1 MSKSKNAFL
10 LTFYA
15 LSMNFRK
22 WVCENIFKNRLQHPV
37 AQFSTS
43 KQHSSN
49 VRLNLIIQNAKFE
62 NTLPRKNMNLTY
74 SKRMYWTN
82 FWQPTVHGQQN
93 IFEKTLIEVG
103 SSHLYASFDTFCVQ
117 IHQFLEVQ
125 WVLEK
130 CLKSVKSLFSKEN
143 YVDHEFFRKF
153 KISLCLK

>member
-1 MSKSKNAFL
+1 MRGLKTATKSVYVKLWRGVKNMKLPSQKKNILRLSHDVVFKSFSSEISPIIVSKSKNAFL

-62 NTLPRKNMNLTY
+62 NTLPRKNMNLPY
-74 SKRMYWTN
+74 SKPMYWTI
-82 FWQPTVHGQQN
+82 FWQSNFH
-93 IFEKTLIEVG
+93 
-103 SSHLYASFDTFCVQ
+103 A
-117 IHQFLEVQ
+117 
-125 WVLEK
+125 
-130 CLKSVKSLFSKEN
+130 
-143 YVDHEFFRKF
+143 
-153 KISLCLK
+153 